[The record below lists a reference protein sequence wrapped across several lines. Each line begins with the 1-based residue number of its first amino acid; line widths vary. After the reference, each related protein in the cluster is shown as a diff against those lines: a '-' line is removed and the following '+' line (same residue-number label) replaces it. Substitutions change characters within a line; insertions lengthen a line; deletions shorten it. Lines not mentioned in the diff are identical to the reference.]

1 MLMLFIH
8 RRNQIRDKVGFL
20 AGFPPTAD
28 ILKINIDGAF
38 LQKEKNGAWGFIVRD
53 HKGDTV
59 LADASRIN
67 VAHDALS
74 AESQACLAALYA
86 AMDHGLS

>member
-20 AGFPPTAD
+20 AGFPPTSD

-38 LQKEKNGAWGFIVRD
+38 LQKEKMV
-53 HKGDTV
+53 HGD
-59 LADASRIN
+59 L
-67 VAHDALS
+67 L
-74 AESQACLAALYA
+74 
-86 AMDHGLS
+86 